1 MSISYHYPVILE
13 WKESSAPYAFPFKF
27 NHSWLSND
35 DFVNMV
41 KVEWPLLSLESF
53 SSRMEGFSLKLR
65 LLKEKVKSWT
75 HAKALEMK
83 DKSFLIEDE
92 INNIL
97 TSSPSGLFT
106 LQINDR
112 LQSL

>member
-1 MSISYHYPVILE
+1 
-13 WKESSAPYAFPFKF
+13 
-27 NHSWLSND
+27 
-35 DFVNMV
+35 MV
-41 KVEWPLLSLESF
+41 KAKWPQLSLGSF
-53 SSRMEGFSLKLR
+53 SSGMEVFSMKLR

-106 LQINDR
+106 HQINDR
-112 LQSL
+112 LRSLRA